1 MSTKD
6 FKKYLPSKQ
15 FTTSLIVIVVII
27 SFGFLI
33 KGLFSIIKKS
43 INNKKNG
50 ATVEVVTVGETIQE
64 DANNNGIPDWEE
76 YIWGLDPTKNGP
88 ENKAFIL
95 AKKKTLV
102 EGGDLAVDESG
113 RKITDNEML
122 SRSLL
127 ATILALESSGG
138 VDDESIKN
146 ISETIGNEIIAEEL
160 PNKYT
165 FQDLKV
171 VSTSNESEE
180 KYHNDFT
187 NIYNNYIDKDI
198 GTEITLISIGLANG
212 DVQSLRA
219 AKTIALYYKDFASEI
234 AQINV
239 PSSISNQH
247 LEIVND
253 LVKISTSLEGLT
265 MSLADPMLGMKSAVL
280 YNKYSED
287 LVQKLDEVAN
297 ILQSI

>member
-15 FTTSLIVIVVII
+15 FTSSLIIIIIII
-27 SFGFLI
+27 SFGFLARWLFGVI
-33 KGLFSIIKKS
+33 KNS
-43 INNKKNG
+43 INNTKEGG
-50 ATVEVVTVGETIQE
+50 AVEVVDIGEVIQE

-76 YIWGLDPTKNGP
+76 YIWGLDPTKDGP

-95 AKKKTLV
+95 AKKKTLA
-102 EGGDLAVDESG
+102 ESGDLAVDESG

-138 VDDESIKN
+138 VDDESMKS
-146 ISETIGNEIIAEEL
+146 ISETIGSEVVAEEL
-160 PNKYT
+160 PDVYVFK
-165 FQDLKV
+165 DLKV
-171 VSTSNESEE
+171 VSTSNESEV
-180 KYHNDFT
+180 KYYNDFT

-212 DVQSLRA
+212 DVQSLRT

-234 AQINV
+234 AEIEV

-247 LEIVND
+247 LQIIND
-253 LVKISTSLEGLT
+253 LVKIADSLEGLT

-297 ILQSI
+297 LLQSN

>member
-15 FTTSLIVIVVII
+15 FTSSLIIIIIII
-27 SFGFLI
+27 SFGFLV
-33 KGLFSIIKKS
+33 KWLFGVVKDS
-43 INNKKNG
+43 INSKKGGG
-50 ATVEVVTVGETIQE
+50 AVEVVTIGDVIQE
-64 DANNNGIPDWEE
+64 DSNNNGIPDWEE

-95 AKKKTLV
+95 AKKKTLA
-102 EGGDLAVDESG
+102 ESGDLATDESG

-127 ATILALESSGG
+127 ATILTLESSGG

-146 ISETIGNEIIAEEL
+146 ISEVIGSEIIAEEL
-160 PNKYT
+160 PDQYVL
-165 FQDLKV
+165 QDLNV
-171 VSTSNESEE
+171 VSTSDESEI

-187 NIYNNYIDKDI
+187 SIYNNYIEKDI

-212 DVQSLRA
+212 DTQSLRA

-234 AQINV
+234 SKIEI
-239 PSSISNQH
+239 PSSVSNQH
-247 LEIVND
+247 LQIIND
-253 LVKISTSLEGLT
+253 LVKVADSLDGLT

-287 LVQKLDEVAN
+287 LVKKLDEITS
-297 ILQSI
+297 ILQSN